1 MYKVTLSVSYID
13 LEFIFEDIQ
22 DAMNFI
28 EDILTKF
35 NRDSTERTI
44 RVNIDLVLAE
54 EDKEEGEVESDE

>member
-44 RVNIDLVLAE
+44 RVNIDLVLPE

>member
-44 RVNIDLVLAE
+44 RVNIDLFLPE
-54 EDKEEGEVESDE
+54 EDNEEGEVESDE